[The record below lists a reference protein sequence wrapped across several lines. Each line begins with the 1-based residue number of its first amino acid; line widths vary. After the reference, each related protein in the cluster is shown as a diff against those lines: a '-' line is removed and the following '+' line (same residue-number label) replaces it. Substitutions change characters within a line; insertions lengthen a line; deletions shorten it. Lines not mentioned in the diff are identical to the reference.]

1 LEAALI
7 KKIVVPLDGS
17 EYSERA
23 LVTATEIA
31 QESHALLT
39 LITVISAYREA
50 HLPIVPKLE
59 EQARQRAA
67 SYLDPFV
74 KATESKGF
82 PVVAK
87 VAEGAPA
94 DQIVRWAEECDADMI
109 VMSTHGIGAA
119 GRHALGSIAMK
130 VLESAPCPVLMVRIP
145 QSGQV
150 AERKSANA

>member
-1 LEAALI
+1 LEAELI
-7 KKIVVPLDGS
+7 RKIVVPLDGS

-23 LVTATEIA
+23 LANATDLA
-31 QESHALLT
+31 QDSHAVLS
-39 LITVISAYREA
+39 LITVISAYRDA
-50 HLPIVPKLE
+50 HLPVVPKLE
-59 EQARQRAA
+59 EQARHRAA
-67 SYLDPFV
+67 SYLEPFV
-74 KATESKGF
+74 EAAKGKGV

-94 DQIVRWAEECDADMI
+94 EEIVHWAEESDADMI

-145 QSGQV
+145 QSEQA
-150 AERKSANA
+150 AESKTVNA